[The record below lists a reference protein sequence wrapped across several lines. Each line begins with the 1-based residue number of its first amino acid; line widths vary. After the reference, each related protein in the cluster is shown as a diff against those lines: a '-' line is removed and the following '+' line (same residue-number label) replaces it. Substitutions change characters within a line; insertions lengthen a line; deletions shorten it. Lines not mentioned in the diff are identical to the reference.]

1 MMATRTEDTGWTLN
15 FARRGLR
22 GPEFRELWR
31 FRELAYFLALRDVK
45 IRYKQAAFGIG
56 WAVLQPLLAMA
67 VFTVVFGRIADV
79 DSQGVR
85 YEVFAY
91 AGIAAWTYISTSV
104 TKQAAVL
111 VENSSLVTKIYFP
124 RILAPLAS
132 ALAGLIDLVL
142 ALSLMAILIPV
153 YDVDVVPVKLLTVPL
168 WLAVLIPI
176 SLCVG
181 LWLSALNVRFRDVN
195 HAVPFLIQLWLF
207 ISPVVYASSAVDS
220 AWRYVYALN
229 PTVAAIDGLRWAL
242 LDTPLNGTATL
253 ISLVSTASLLA
264 GGVLYFQRSE
274 RRFADVI

>member
-1 MMATRTEDTGWTLN
+1 MAARTDDTGWTLN
-15 FARRGLR
+15 FRRAGLR
-22 GPEFRELWR
+22 GPEFGELWR

-67 VFTVVFGRIADV
+67 VFTVVFGRIANV
-79 DSQGVR
+79 DSQGMR

-91 AGIAAWTYISTSV
+91 VGITAWTYVSTSV

-132 ALAGLIDLVL
+132 ALSGLIDLVL
-142 ALSLMAILIPV
+142 ALSLMALLVPI
-153 YDVDVVPVKLLTVPL
+153 YDVDVVAIRLLTLPL
-168 WLAVLIPI
+168 WIAALVPI
-176 SLCVG
+176 SLGVG

-207 ISPVVYASSAVDS
+207 ISPVVYASSAVDPPLS
-220 AWRYVYALN
+220 YLYAIN

-242 LDTPLNGTATL
+242 LGTPLSGSLIL
-253 ISLVSTASLLA
+253 ISCVSTATLLA